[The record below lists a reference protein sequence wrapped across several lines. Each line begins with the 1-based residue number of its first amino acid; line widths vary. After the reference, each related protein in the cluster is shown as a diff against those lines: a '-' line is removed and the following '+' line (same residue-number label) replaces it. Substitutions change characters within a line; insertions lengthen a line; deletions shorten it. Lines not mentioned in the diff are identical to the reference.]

1 MTSISMQARQAVMA
15 RDWKVVK
22 RVGRRMTLESGQE
35 QRLIRE
41 PTRPYV
47 KQLFHMARP
56 GQVIDD
62 ETVEMFVNGKVKPCG
77 MKVSK

>member
-1 MTSISMQARQAVMA
+1 MA
-15 RDWKVVK
+15 GEGWAMDRDWKVVK
-22 RVGRRMTLESGQE
+22 RIGRRMTLECGQE

-41 PTRPYV
+41 PTRPYA

-62 ETVEMFVNGKVKPCG
+62 ETVELFADRKTKKPRK
-77 MKVSK
+77 KVSKQGHH

>member
-1 MTSISMQARQAVMA
+1 ME

-22 RVGRRMTLESGQE
+22 RIGRRMTLECGQE

-41 PTRPYV
+41 PTRSYA
-47 KQLFHMARP
+47 KQLFHMAKP

-62 ETVEMFVNGKVKPCG
+62 ETVELFVDRKTKKSR
-77 MKVSK
+77 MKVSKQGHH